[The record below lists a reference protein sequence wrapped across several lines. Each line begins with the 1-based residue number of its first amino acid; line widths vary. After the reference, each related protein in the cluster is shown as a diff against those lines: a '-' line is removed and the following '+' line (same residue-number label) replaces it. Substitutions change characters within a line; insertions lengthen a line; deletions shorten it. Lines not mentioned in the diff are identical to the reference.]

1 MDRAPHDASVNDSS
15 QVERVRMRCRL
26 RIVEFFLGSRRTAS
40 LGARSKVFNEDTASR
55 QSTRISALSCRVPH
69 PDGRFRALLREHAVH
84 EGYSKEAIDAV
95 SRFSR

>member
-15 QVERVRMRCRL
+15 QVACGSGQGS
-26 RIVEFFLGSRRTAS
+26 RIVEFFLGSRQTAS

-69 PDGRFRALLREHAVH
+69 PDGRFRAPLREHAVH

-95 SRFSR
+95 SRFPR

>member
-15 QVERVRMRCRL
+15 QVACGSGQGDPNCGVL
-26 RIVEFFLGSRRTAS
+26 LGFPPDGFTWSMLQGVQCGYGLA
-40 LGARSKVFNEDTASR
+40 

-69 PDGRFRALLREHAVH
+69 PDGRFRAPLREHAVH

-95 SRFSR
+95 SRFPR